1 MSGTR
6 VGIAVAALAFGMAGC
21 DRAWQQY
28 EGIRIG
34 EPLPEQTALP
44 LRPVTVPPWLHGGL
58 AAGTGRRVCTNEG
71 IWPVP
76 LSSGRNALAVDT
88 DAEGR
93 VIAKSYRAA
102 ALSNYGIFSAAA
114 KRRVLELHVPQALL
128 DEPAAELEPLRSVPY
143 QGHRTLRQ
151 YLYWALQKVDADDD
165 WGPHLDGFLMG
176 PPGIDGMIAS
186 NAFNEY
192 LDLGYFIKKLP
203 LDGLE
208 RVGYDRTFRPIVGG
222 SIRVRNLGQQRV
234 RVEMNML
241 RLYDPLGVV
250 ALTAMAH
257 RALNDERRRLVEE
270 TTPPPIGSADTP
282 DASARP

>member
-6 VGIAVAALAFGMAGC
+6 LCIAVAALALAMAGC

-28 EGIRIG
+28 EQIQLG
-34 EPLPEQTALP
+34 EALPEQTALP
-44 LRPVTVPPWLHGGL
+44 LRPATVPPHVHGGL
-58 AAGTGRRVCTNEG
+58 AAGTERRLWTNEG

-76 LSSGRNALAVDT
+76 LSSGRHALAVDT

-102 ALSNYGIFSAAA
+102 ALSNYGVVSAAA
-114 KRRVLELHVPQALL
+114 KRRVLELQVPQALL
-128 DEPAAELEPLRSVPY
+128 QAPTADLEPLRPGPY

-151 YLYWALQKVDADDD
+151 YVYWALQEVDAEDD

-203 LDGLE
+203 LEGLE
-208 RVGYDRTFRPIVGG
+208 CVGYDRTFRPIVGG
-222 SIRVRNLGQQRV
+222 SIRFRNLGQQRV

-241 RLYDPLGVV
+241 RLYDPLGAV
-250 ALTAMAH
+250 ASTAMAH
-257 RALNDERRRLVEE
+257 RALNDERQRLVED
-270 TTPPPIGSADTP
+270 TTAPPHRPADTP
-282 DASARP
+282 DASASP